1 MSKDIDC
8 IVVGA
13 GVVGLAIGRALA
25 MSGREVMIVEA
36 AEGIGTGT
44 SARNSE
50 VIHAGIYYPK
60 GSLKARLCVKGK
72 QLLYAYCKARGVGHQ
87 QLGKLI
93 VATSES
99 ENAMLAQIRQ
109 KAHDNGVTDLELL
122 TAEQA
127 QSLEPALSC
136 TAALISPSTGIV
148 DSHALMLALHGT
160 VQAAGGTVAL
170 RTRMLGARPHDSGGL
185 QVDLLSVGQPLQVH
199 TRWLINAAGV
209 HACAVAARVERL
221 SPAQVPRAHFA
232 KGHYFSLPGAPAFS
246 HLIYP
251 VPVDA
256 WLGVHLTLDMAG
268 QMRFG
273 PDLQWLDCTDPDGLD
288 YGVDAGR
295 AALFEAAVRQYWPGL
310 PAGRL
315 QPAYSGVRPRIHGP
329 DEAAPDFRIDGPQQH
344 GVDGLVNLF
353 GIESPGLTAAL
364 ALAEWVWQTQVQ
376 PGAGVA
382 A

>member
-72 QLLYAYCKARGVGHQ
+72 QMLYAYCKERGVGHQ

-109 KAHDNGVTDLELL
+109 KAHDNGVTDLEML
-122 TAEQA
+122 TAAQA

-148 DSHALMLALHGT
+148 DSHGLMLAYQGDAEH
-160 VQAAGGTVAL
+160 AGAQCVFHTPLIKG
-170 RTRMLGARPHDSGGL
+170 RTLSEGGFEL
-185 QVDLLSVGQPLQVH
+185 TFGGPDAMSLTCNV
-199 TRWLINAAGV
+199 LINASGL
-209 HACAVAARVERL
+209 HAPTLARQIEGI
-221 SPAQVPRAHFA
+221 PASSIPPEYLCKGSYFTLQGRAPFTR
-232 KGHYFSLPGAPAFS
+232 
-246 HLIYP
+246 LIYP
-251 VPVDA
+251 VPQHA
-256 WLGVHLTLDMAG
+256 GLGVHLTLDLGG
-268 QMRFG
+268 QAKFG
-273 PDLQWLDCTDPDGLD
+273 PDTEWITEENYDIDPRRGDSFYD
-288 YGVDAGR
+288 
-295 AALFEAAVRQYWPGL
+295 AVRTYWPELKDG
-310 PAGRL
+310 AL
-315 QPAYSGVRPRIHGP
+315 QPGYTGIRPKISSPTEPAADFMIAGP
-329 DEAAPDFRIDGPQQH
+329 ATH
-344 GVDGLVNLF
+344 GVCGLVNLF
-353 GIESPGLTAAL
+353 GIESPGLTSSL
-364 ALAEWVWQTQVQ
+364 AIAEETLARLVGETTL
-376 PGAGVA
+376 ANA
-382 A
+382 

>member
-87 QLGKLI
+87 QIGKLI

-127 QSLEPALSC
+127 RSLEPALSC

-148 DSHALMLALHGT
+148 DSHGLMLAYQGDAEH
-160 VQAAGGTVAL
+160 AGAQCVFHTPLIRGRVL
-170 RTRMLGARPHDSGGL
+170 PEGGFEL
-185 QVDLLSVGQPLQVH
+185 AFGGPDAMSLTCNV
-199 TRWLINAAGV
+199 LINASGL
-209 HACAVAARVERL
+209 HAPTLARQIEGI
-221 SPAQVPRAHFA
+221 PANSIPPEYLCKGSYFTLQGRAPFTR
-232 KGHYFSLPGAPAFS
+232 
-246 HLIYP
+246 LIYP
-251 VPVDA
+251 VPQHA
-256 WLGVHLTLDMAG
+256 GLGVHLTLDLGG
-268 QMRFG
+268 QAKFG
-273 PDLQWLDCTDPDGLD
+273 PDTEWIHEENYDIDPRRGDSF
-288 YGVDAGR
+288 Y
-295 AALFEAAVRQYWPGL
+295 AAVRTYWPELKDG
-310 PAGRL
+310 AL
-315 QPAYSGVRPRIHGP
+315 QPGYTGIRPKISSPTEPAADFMIAGP
-329 DEAAPDFRIDGPQQH
+329 TTH
-344 GVDGLVNLF
+344 GVPGLVNLF
-353 GIESPGLTAAL
+353 GIESPGLTSSL
-364 ALAEWVWQTQVQ
+364 AIAQETLARLVGETTL
-376 PGAGVA
+376 ANA
-382 A
+382 